1 MLVKHVQIFM
11 SGLSKVSICSQFSR
25 VNMTEKFHLILSY
38 NYKKV
43 GVYTSKMALNGQE
56 QHRQPFFCP
65 KGKKP
70 IAEDLSP
77 AQDLEIGSH
86 SGPYLLYLLYC
97 TALYCTALHYKK
109 KTQLWSVLY
118 CTALTELQLFYILIL
133 GRTCLVVLV
142 DKHPILYIASLF
154 CYIPL

>member
-1 MLVKHVQIFM
+1 MLVKHVQILI

-25 VNMTEKFHLILSY
+25 VNMMEKFRLILSY

-70 IAEDLSP
+70 LAEDLSP
-77 AQDLEIGSH
+77 AQDLEIGLH
-86 SGPYLLYLLYC
+86 SGPYLLYLMYC
-97 TALYCTALHYKK
+97 TALYCTALHYIKK
-109 KTQLWSVLY
+109 NPSY
-118 CTALTELQLFYILIL
+118 DPY
-133 GRTCLVVLV
+133 
-142 DKHPILYIASLF
+142 YIALHSQNSSSFIFLS
-154 CYIPL
+154 